1 MSGFAIFL
9 LSCLLFTGVVRG
21 EDRRLEELTCEAVN
35 GYIQLPG
42 ILYDD
47 LTPLAHEVFKSN
59 AAAVTNSLY
68 SLPMEEREDF
78 ITLYLE
84 PNARERHR
92 FFFTR
97 CRDVSDKRAEASRI
111 SGTDPIPP
119 LLRRELLERERVKLA
134 LHEGA
139 IPFRIGG
146 KVVYIP
152 IPSGYTTHDT
162 PVPGF
167 VDDMALSNSMAVF
180 RKVDVPVDGQTPLM
194 KRNIMATVKHV
205 REGVDNLGSMLQ
217 AYTIMVDSDW
227 RLVSI
232 YPPDSVPGQAEAVE
246 YKWNL
251 KPFAVKDNSFCYGQ
265 FEKTTD
271 FHGVDQIRYRVTAA
285 VVLPGSFIQVSI
297 YHGANTSLDT
307 VNEMNTDLT
316 RWRDTILQANW

>member
-1 MSGFAIFL
+1 MKILAAVFISFL
-9 LSCLLFTGVVRG
+9 AFTGTALT
-21 EDRRLEELTCEAVN
+21 EDRRLEELTCEPIN

-42 ILYDD
+42 ITYDD

-68 SLPMEEREDF
+68 SLPVEEREDF

-84 PNARERHR
+84 PKARDRHR
-92 FFFTR
+92 YFFRR
-97 CRDVSDKRAEASRI
+97 CREVTEKRAEASRI
-111 SGTDPIPP
+111 DGADPIPP
-119 LLRRELLERERVKLA
+119 VLKRELLERDKVKLA
-134 LHEGA
+134 LHEGS

-152 IPSGYTTHDT
+152 IPSGYATHDT

-167 VDDMALSNSMAVF
+167 VDDTALSNSMAVF
-180 RKVDVPVDGQTPLM
+180 RKIDLQTDGQEPLV
-194 KRNIMATVKHV
+194 KRHIMATVKHV
-205 REGVDNLGSMLQ
+205 REGVDSLGSMLQ
-217 AYTIMVDSDW
+217 AYNIMVDSDW

-232 YPPDSVPGQAEAVE
+232 YPPDSVPGQAETVE

-271 FHGVDQIRYRVTAA
+271 FHGVDQIRYRATAA

-307 VNEMNTDLT
+307 VNEINMDLT
-316 RWRDTILQANW
+316 RWRDMILQANW